1 MNKYISISILFL
13 AALTLSNCAP
23 KTISLTSNNLEII
36 NRDQSLI
43 SETDGALL
51 IGEKVDGYGTGI
63 AIIRDVD
70 FDEGKIELD
79 IKGENAPGR
88 SFVGLAFNIQNDS
101 TYEAIYFRPFNF
113 QSDEQIRRE
122 HSVQYISMP
131 KNDWR
136 YLRTNFEGQYE
147 AEHPRQPNPDNW
159 FSVSIVIGE
168 KSVVVYDEKTRTELL
183 SVERLE
189 KQVSDQIGF
198 WVGTKG
204 AFRNLRVKG

>member
-1 MNKYISISILFL
+1 MNNYISIFILL
-13 AALTLSNCAP
+13 LTALLLSNCAP

-36 NRDQSLI
+36 NRDRSLI

-51 IGEKVDGYGTGI
+51 IGEKIDGYGTGI

-88 SFVGLAFNIQNDS
+88 SFVGLAFNIQNDT

-113 QSDEQIRRE
+113 QSEEQIRRE

-147 AEHPRQPNPDNW
+147 AEFPRQPNPDDW
-159 FSVSIVIGE
+159 FAVSMVIDDQNI
-168 KSVVVYDEKTRTELL
+168 VVYDEETGTQLL
-183 SVERLE
+183 SVGRLE
-189 KQVSDQIGF
+189 KQMSDQIGF